1 MSDEETNKE
10 TTIVSEEVSVT
21 KRLELEEFDD
31 PVIAFDIASRRTEPA
46 TVTVVDSIPDDV
58 SPRDLRFHPEY
69 GSEHWVIDDGELVF
83 EREFD
88 PDEEYITV
96 YRLCEAKDDIVDS
109 FEDPTVEAEP
119 GIEAPEGAGKAR
131 GMVRSAGA
139 AGEMANGG
147 PAAEAEP
154 EEESAEGNV
163 PTLEL
168 NDPGADDG
176 TEEEQSEPAEDR
188 TTTVMTDTA
197 SETSGG
203 DSEHSA
209 ESDPEDDILSEE
221 EDDILS
227 EGEDDILS
235 EGEDD
240 VLGESD
246 DDDVLDE
253 GEDDVLEEGGD
264 DILSEDE
271 DDILN
276 EGEDEVGDDEADDT
290 EQAGSGADTGS
301 TEESLVAALA
311 TELEEGNVPE
321 DDVERLRE
329 ALGQPG
335 SERTST
341 VVRVEKLQR
350 DVDEVLAYTDALAEF
365 LDENGTGEEMIA
377 DFQEQVEDFRE
388 EMADFEADLDEV
400 ASATDRTEGR
410 VDDLETEVE
419 DRFGDAQEGLDALRG
434 ELEEVREELED
445 GDVDERLSELEQNV
459 ENLRDWRGR
468 LASVLQE
475 PDA

>member
-31 PVIAFDIASRRTEPA
+31 PVIAFDIESRRSEPA
-46 TVTVVDSIPDDV
+46 TVTVVDGIPDDV

-83 EREFD
+83 EREFN

-96 YRLCEAKDDIVDS
+96 YRLCEAKEDVVDA
-109 FEDPTVEAEP
+109 FNDPTVEAESEV
-119 GIEAPEGAGKAR
+119 GAPEGASKAR

-139 AGEMANGG
+139 AAEMANGE
-147 PAAEAEP
+147 PTAEAEP
-154 EEESAEGNV
+154 EGEPDDGEAV

-168 NDPGADDG
+168 NDPDADGSDG
-176 TEEEQSEPAEDR
+176 TRGEPAEDR

-197 SETSGG
+197 SETSEP
-203 DSEHSA
+203 DSEHSP
-209 ESDPEDDILSEE
+209 ETDPEDDILNEDG
-221 EDDILS
+221 DDILS
-227 EGEDDILS
+227 DGEDDILG

-240 VLGESD
+240 VLSDGED
-246 DDDVLDE
+246 GVLE
-253 GEDDVLEEGGD
+253 AGEDDILDEGGD
-264 DILSEDE
+264 DAPAAS
-271 DDILN
+271 
-276 EGEDEVGDDEADDT
+276 EDEVGDGTADGET
-290 EQAGSGADTGS
+290 EQAESGVDTGS

-321 DDVERLRE
+321 DDVERLRA
-329 ALGQPG
+329 ALGQPRE
-335 SERTST
+335 ERTST

-365 LDENGTGEEMIA
+365 LDENGTGEEMVA
-377 DFQEQVEDFRE
+377 EFQEEVERFHE
-388 EMADFEADLDEV
+388 EMEAFEADLEEV

-410 VDDLETEVE
+410 VDDLESEVE
-419 DRFGDAQEGLDALRG
+419 DGFDDVREDIKALREDVG
-434 ELEEVREELED
+434 DVRDELED
-445 GDVDERLSELEQNV
+445 GDVDERLSELEGDV